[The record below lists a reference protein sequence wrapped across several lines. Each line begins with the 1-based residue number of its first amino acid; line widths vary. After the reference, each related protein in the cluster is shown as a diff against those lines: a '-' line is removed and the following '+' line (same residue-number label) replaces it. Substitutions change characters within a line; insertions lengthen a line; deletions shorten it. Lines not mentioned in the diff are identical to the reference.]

1 MIHFLGIL
9 SLGEDP
15 VVASAALGTALAPWC
30 GGPPRIERHE
40 GLTIAVAAVRFA
52 QRPLSQRFVKTL
64 SSGVVIGGEC
74 RFTNTDDVAVQLDLP
89 QDLRRSE
96 DVLAAAWLRWG
107 AEAPSHLYG
116 EFTFFVYDPAC
127 ASVWLCR
134 DETPSRPL
142 FFVHRPGR
150 FIAFCNHPRPLLAL
164 PGVDPGLDDVAF
176 AAAVTMTAMDAT
188 ETGYKDLRRVP
199 RAHVLTLT
207 RDAAVDCRRWWAPTL
222 RDAPKGWSDDDY
234 VEAARSL
241 FDRVVRDHYGGGGER
256 TGILLSGGLDSLA
269 VAESVLRQ
277 KLGPLTGYAV
287 FDPPEL
293 CVWRRRDKIADQ
305 RPVVEAFLRN
315 HPDFTVR
322 FIPYTT
328 APGDMATMDRL
339 RRTGLFSS
347 TPHPSGLLEDARRM
361 MKADGITTVLGG
373 QGGNQTLSADGWH
386 HLDDLRNS
394 GRWFALAWDI
404 LHFVRRRGPSMMRA
418 LAGTAAPEWVWRL
431 LRRPMVRSGSHDS
444 MAFLSPAAAEAAA
457 ERYGRNRA
465 WSTVRDTRS
474 NMLESMGRDHPYLD
488 GLYLP
493 WHAHGMSLR
502 TPLADRRVV
511 DFALS
516 VPAGQYL
523 RHGRTRWLMRRM
535 LAGRLPDAILNDHRY
550 GDDFSSFPVR
560 AVAWRESMRAA
571 LPGLQGSASA
581 RRIFDLEA
589 MERFLGDDWQAF
601 DPERCTLDEFNRISD
616 CAQAFLAARFLQ
628 MSDGGNG

>member
-9 SLGEDP
+9 PFGENA
-15 VVASAALGTALAPWC
+15 VVAPAALGAAFAPWC
-30 GGPPRIERHE
+30 GGPPRIERHGE
-40 GLTIAVAAVRFA
+40 LTIAVAAVRFA

-74 RFTNTDDVAVQLDLP
+74 RFTNTDDVAARLDLP
-89 QDLRRSE
+89 QDHRRSE
-96 DVLAAAWLRWG
+96 DILAAAWLRWG
-107 AEAPSHLYG
+107 TEAPGHLHG

-127 ASVWLCR
+127 ATVWLCR

-142 FFVHRPGR
+142 FFVHHPGR

-207 RDAAVDCRRWWAPTL
+207 CNAVVDRRRWWTPMF
-222 RDAPKGWSDDDY
+222 RDAPTGWSDDDY
-234 VEAARSL
+234 VEAARNL
-241 FDRVVRDHYGGGGER
+241 FDRVVRDHYGGSGER

-293 CVWRRRDKIADQ
+293 CVWRRRGKIADQ
-305 RPVVEAFLRN
+305 RPVVDAFLQN

-328 APGDMATMDRL
+328 TPGDMATMDRQ

-347 TPHPSGLLEDARRM
+347 APHPSGLLEDARRM

-373 QGGNQTLSADGWH
+373 HGGNQTLSADGWH
-386 HLDDLRNS
+386 HFDELRDS
-394 GRWFALAWDI
+394 GRWFALAWNI
-404 LHFVRRRGPSMMRA
+404 LHFLHRRGPSTMRA
-418 LAGTAAPEWVWRL
+418 MAGRAVPDWVWRL
-431 LRRPMVRSGSHDS
+431 RRRPLVWTGPHGSS
-444 MAFLSPAAAEAAA
+444 AFLSPAAAKATA

-465 WSTVRDTRS
+465 WTVARDTRS
-474 NMLESMGRDHPYLD
+474 NMLEPMGRDHPYLD
-488 GLYLP
+488 GVYLP
-493 WHAHGMSLR
+493 WRAHGMSLR

-523 RHGRTRWLMRRM
+523 RRGQTRWLMRRM
-535 LAGRLPDAILNDHRY
+535 LAGRLPDAILNDHRF
-550 GDDFSSFPVR
+550 GDDFSSFPIR
-560 AVAWRESMRAA
+560 AAAWRESMRAA

-581 RRIFDLEA
+581 RRIFDLDA
-589 MERFLGDDWQAF
+589 MERFLGDDWQAI
-601 DPERCTLDEFNRISD
+601 DTESSTLDQLIRISD
-616 CAQAFLAARFLQ
+616 GAQAFMAARFLQ
-628 MSDGGNG
+628 MIDGGNG